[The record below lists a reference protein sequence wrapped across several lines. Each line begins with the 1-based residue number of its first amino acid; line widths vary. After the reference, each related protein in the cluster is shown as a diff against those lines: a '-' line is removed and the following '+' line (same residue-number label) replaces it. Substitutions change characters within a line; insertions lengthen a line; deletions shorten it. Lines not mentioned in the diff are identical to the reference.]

1 MTLSLCMIV
10 KNEADVLAR
19 ALGNASAYADEIIV
33 VDTGSTDGTKGIA
46 KKLTDKVFDYEWHDD
61 FAAARN
67 YALSK
72 ATCDLWMWLD
82 ADDIVPPETAR
93 GIAELVRA
101 FPTGVDVVMLP
112 YVLDTDSAGEP
123 TFSYYRER
131 IMRRSPEYMWQGRV
145 HEAVTLRG
153 NVVRAP
159 HRIIHA
165 KPTGRTSGT
174 RNLDIYK
181 KMLADGAELNARERY
196 YYARELYYNN
206 DHKTAAEEFERFL
219 GGGALFAPN
228 AVDACI
234 MLSRCLT
241 KLGDRK
247 AAVRALFRSFE
258 YGLPTGEAACEIGLA
273 FFSDGEYAKAA
284 YWFERA
290 LDAKPDSDSGAFV
303 DHDCY
308 GFLPCVWLTVCYDR
322 LGKARTAYYWHCR
335 AKKLRPEHPSVVA
348 NQKYFN
354 DQGFGT

>member
-153 NVVRAP
+153 NIVRAP

-219 GGGALFAPN
+219 G
-228 AVDACI
+228 
-234 MLSRCLT
+234 
-241 KLGDRK
+241 
-247 AAVRALFRSFE
+247 AVRAQRRRRVHHALALSYQARRPQSRGARAVPQLRVRAADGRGGLRDRSGVFF
-258 YGLPTGEAACEIGLA
+258 GRRVRKSRILVRARARREARSRFGRVRRSRLLRIFAVRV
-273 FFSDGEYAKAA
+273 A
-284 YWFERA
+284 Y
-290 LDAKPDSDSGAFV
+290 
-303 DHDCY
+303 
-308 GFLPCVWLTVCYDR
+308 R
-322 LGKARTAYYWHCR
+322 L
-335 AKKLRPEHPSVVA
+335 LRPSRQGAHGVLLALPREKAPSRASVGRR
-348 NQKYFN
+348 QSEIF
-354 DQGFGT
+354 Q

>member
-10 KNEADVLAR
+10 KNEAEVLAR

-46 KKLTDKVFDYEWHDD
+46 KKLTDRVYDYEWNDD

-67 YALSK
+67 FALSK
-72 ATCDLWMWLD
+72 ATCDYWMWLD
-82 ADDIVPPETAR
+82 ADDIVPAETAR
-93 GIAELVRA
+93 GIGELMRA
-101 FPTGVDVVMLP
+101 FPPNVDVVMLP
-112 YVLDTDSAGEP
+112 YVLDTDAAGEP

-131 IMRRSPEYMWQGRV
+131 IIRRSPEYRWSGRV

-159 HRIIHA
+159 HRIVHA
-165 KPTGRTSGT
+165 KPTGRSSGT

-181 KMLADGAELNARERY
+181 KMLADGVKLNARERY
-196 YYARELYYNN
+196 YYARELYYNG
-206 DHKTAAEEFERFL
+206 DYKSAAAEFEGFL
-219 GGGALFAPN
+219 GGDALFAPN

-247 AAVRALFRSFE
+247 SARRALFRSFE
-258 YGLPTGEAACEIGLA
+258 YGLPTGEAACEIGLNLFA
-273 FFSDGEYAKAA
+273 DGENEKAA

-290 LDAKPDSDSGAFV
+290 LDARPDPDSGAFV

-322 LGKARTAYYWHCR
+322 LGKTRTAYYWHCR
-335 AKKLRPEHPSVVA
+335 ARKLRPDHPSVVA
-348 NQKYFN
+348 NQKYFKEL
-354 DQGFGT
+354 GF

>member
-131 IMRRSPEYMWQGRV
+131 IIRR
-145 HEAVTLRG
+145 
-153 NVVRAP
+153 
-159 HRIIHA
+159 
-165 KPTGRTSGT
+165 
-174 RNLDIYK
+174 
-181 KMLADGAELNARERY
+181 
-196 YYARELYYNN
+196 
-206 DHKTAAEEFERFL
+206 
-219 GGGALFAPN
+219 
-228 AVDACI
+228 
-234 MLSRCLT
+234 
-241 KLGDRK
+241 
-247 AAVRALFRSFE
+247 
-258 YGLPTGEAACEIGLA
+258 
-273 FFSDGEYAKAA
+273 
-284 YWFERA
+284 
-290 LDAKPDSDSGAFV
+290 
-303 DHDCY
+303 
-308 GFLPCVWLTVCYDR
+308 
-322 LGKARTAYYWHCR
+322 
-335 AKKLRPEHPSVVA
+335 
-348 NQKYFN
+348 
-354 DQGFGT
+354 